1 MQVMKKAII
10 LMILFAPLICI
21 NSQIKVDVKGKINR
35 EADRRANRKADEAVT
50 KVFDKAEEGVVSV
63 FRKKEQSR
71 KESGSKEAVA
81 GNTGKQEAGGEVN
94 REVSQAAVQ
103 VTEQVSQAAQD
114 KQKPELVWAKYDFV
128 PGDMVLFEDN
138 HENEQ
143 NGEFPARWDLV
154 YGGGIENAVFD
165 NHKVIYFRSGDA
177 YIVPYLKDPKSDYL
191 PDVFTLEFDAWFEGR
206 EYCYY
211 HIWLCDRKNQKN
223 LPDACNL
230 ITITANG
237 VDYKGVGGSL
247 YPGARYSDHH
257 DDSFW
262 RHVALSFNIRALKV
276 YLDDARLVNIPNL
289 ECNPTGITLG
299 VPGFN
304 SAGTKGINR
313 FIRNIRIAE
322 GGVKLYDRLLQDGK
336 IIASGIRFDVNKAT
350 LKPESMGV
358 INTICQLMNEH
369 PELRFS
375 VEGHTDS
382 DGEEAF
388 NQRLSEQR
396 AATVVSTLMQLGI
409 DGSRLTSKG
418 WGESKPVSDNTTP
431 EGKANNRRV
440 EFVKI

>member
-1 MQVMKKAII
+1 
-10 LMILFAPLICI
+10 
-21 NSQIKVDVKGKINR
+21 
-35 EADRRANRKADEAVT
+35 
-50 KVFDKAEEGVVSV
+50 
-63 FRKKEQSR
+63 
-71 KESGSKEAVA
+71 
-81 GNTGKQEAGGEVN
+81 
-94 REVSQAAVQ
+94 
-103 VTEQVSQAAQD
+103 
-114 KQKPELVWAKYDFV
+114 
-128 PGDMVLFEDN
+128 
-138 HENEQ
+138 
-143 NGEFPARWDLV
+143 
-154 YGGGIENAVFD
+154 
-165 NHKVIYFRSGDA
+165 
-177 YIVPYLKDPKSDYL
+177 
-191 PDVFTLEFDAWFEGR
+191 
-206 EYCYY
+206 
-211 HIWLCDRKNQKN
+211 
-223 LPDACNL
+223 
-230 ITITANG
+230 
-237 VDYKGVGGSL
+237 L